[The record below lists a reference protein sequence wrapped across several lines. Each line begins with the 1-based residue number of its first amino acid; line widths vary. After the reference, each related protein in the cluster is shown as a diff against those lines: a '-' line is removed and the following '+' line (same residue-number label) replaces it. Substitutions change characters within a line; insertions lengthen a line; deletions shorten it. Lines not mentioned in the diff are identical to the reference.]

1 MRIWLD
7 RTAMAAR
14 NITVA
19 DVEQALRRSNVE
31 LPAGEVESLN
41 REFTVKLAGRIIDA
55 RFRELVVAQ
64 VAGYPVKLGDIAQ
77 VARGVEDDRTN
88 VRANNV
94 EAIGL
99 AVLRQSQANTV
110 AISKAVRAEI
120 EALKP
125 MLPDGMRIEVGLDDA
140 IFIDASIYQVL
151 KGLLE
156 ALGLVVLVILLFL
169 RSFRATGA
177 GGDHPDLADRL
188 LRPHVRHGVLDQRPD
203 RCWR

>member
-1 MRIWLD
+1 M
-7 RTAMAAR
+7 
-14 NITVA
+14 
-19 DVEQALRRSNVE
+19 
-31 LPAGEVESLN
+31 
-41 REFTVKLAGRIIDA
+41 
-55 RFRELVVAQ
+55 AQ

-125 MLPDGMRIEVGLDDA
+125 MLPDGMRIEVGSDDA
-140 IFIDASIYQVL
+140 IFIDASIHQVL

-169 RSFRATGA
+169 RSFRATLVPAVTIPISLIGCFVLMYA
-177 GGDHPDLADRL
+177 MGYSINVLA
-188 LRPHVRHGVLDQRPD
+188 
-203 RCWR
+203 CWR

>member
-1 MRIWLD
+1 M
-7 RTAMAAR
+7 
-14 NITVA
+14 
-19 DVEQALRRSNVE
+19 
-31 LPAGEVESLN
+31 P
-41 REFTVKLAGRIIDA
+41 KL
-55 RFRELVVAQ
+55 RELVVAQ

-125 MLPDGMRIEVGLDDA
+125 MLPDGMRIEVG
-140 IFIDASIYQVL
+140 STM
-151 KGLLE
+151 
-156 ALGLVVLVILLFL
+156 
-169 RSFRATGA
+169 RSSSMPRFT
-177 GGDHPDLADRL
+177 
-188 LRPHVRHGVLDQRPD
+188 
-203 RCWR
+203 RC

>member
-1 MRIWLD
+1 MRLAVTSDRMSAAEITDFVDRFVIDRLATLDGVASVTINGQRRYAMRIWLD

-31 LPAGEVESLN
+31 LPAGESRSTVNSPSSLPGGSMMP
-41 REFTVKLAGRIIDA
+41 KLGR
-55 RFRELVVAQ
+55 VAQ

-125 MLPDGMRIEVGLDDA
+125 MLPDGMRIEVGPTM
-140 IFIDASIYQVL
+140 
-151 KGLLE
+151 
-156 ALGLVVLVILLFL
+156 
-169 RSFRATGA
+169 RSSSMPRST
-177 GGDHPDLADRL
+177 
-188 LRPHVRHGVLDQRPD
+188 
-203 RCWR
+203 RC